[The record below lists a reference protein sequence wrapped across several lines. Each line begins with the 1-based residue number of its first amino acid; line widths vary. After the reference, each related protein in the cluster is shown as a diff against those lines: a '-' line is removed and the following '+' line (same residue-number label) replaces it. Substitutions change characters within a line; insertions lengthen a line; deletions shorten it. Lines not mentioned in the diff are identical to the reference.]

1 MGCMAAGNVS
11 SLCLRNVS
19 SKGSALIASRTAT
32 RAISAIYTVFWSTIT
47 WITTKWSII
56 QSGLVFSMTSYR
68 MRSKYKINLHIF
80 REIKVPMKATFE
92 QEIYLLNSQISDCDD
107 QNGFYLIETNQSS
120 QFLMINVNQNIKYF
134 QYLQSN

>member
-1 MGCMAAGNVS
+1 
-11 SLCLRNVS
+11 
-19 SKGSALIASRTAT
+19 
-32 RAISAIYTVFWSTIT
+32 
-47 WITTKWSII
+47 
-56 QSGLVFSMTSYR
+56 MTSYR